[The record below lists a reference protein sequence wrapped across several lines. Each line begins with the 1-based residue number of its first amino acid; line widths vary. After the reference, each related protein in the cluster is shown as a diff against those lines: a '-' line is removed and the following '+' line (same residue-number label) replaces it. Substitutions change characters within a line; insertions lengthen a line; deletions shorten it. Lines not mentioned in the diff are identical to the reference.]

1 MMNHPLIS
9 IALCTYNGEK
19 YLSEQLDSIV
29 KQTYKNIEIIAVDD
43 CSSDNTLKILQKYA
57 EQYPIIKVFSNSK
70 NKGYSKNFEYAI
82 SLCKGEYISISDQDD
97 IWMENKLELL
107 LDKIKINDD
116 LLVQSISL
124 KVDKNGNSLHKT
136 SFDKRSRDY
145 DSGDP
150 RILTLNNIFLG
161 HSMLFKKTLT
171 DMALPIP
178 KHSTYD
184 AWLGFVATNKKS
196 VCVLNQVTTKFR
208 QHQTNASKNW
218 EGNSKLEK
226 IKLLQQKLQDILTLD
241 DLQHRAFFEELNN
254 LVKKRV
260 QGSMNIK
267 LLWFLLKHHRVL
279 SSTFNTSTVSKLNH
293 LRKFYI

>member
-1 MMNHPLIS
+1 MNHPLIS

-29 KQTYKNIEIIAVDD
+29 KQTYKNIEIISVDD
-43 CSSDNTLKILQKYA
+43 CSSDNTLKILQEYA
-57 EQYPIIKVFSNSK
+57 ERYPIIKVFSNSK
-70 NKGYSKNFEYAI
+70 NKGYTKNFEYAI

-116 LLVQSISL
+116 LLVHSISL
-124 KVDKNGNSLHKT
+124 KVDENGNSLHKT

-150 RILTLNNIFLG
+150 RILTLINIFLG
-161 HSMLFKKTLT
+161 HSMLFKKELT
-171 DMALPIP
+171 DIAFPIP
-178 KHSTYD
+178 KNSTYD

-218 EGNSKLEK
+218 EGNSRLEK
-226 IKLLQQKLQDILTLD
+226 IKLLHNRLQDFLTLD

-254 LVKKRV
+254 LIEKRV
-260 QGSMNIK
+260 KGSMNIK
-267 LLWFLLKHHRVL
+267 LLCFLLKHHRVL
-279 SSTFNTSTVSKLNH
+279 SATRNTSTISKVNH
-293 LRKFYI
+293 NRKFYI